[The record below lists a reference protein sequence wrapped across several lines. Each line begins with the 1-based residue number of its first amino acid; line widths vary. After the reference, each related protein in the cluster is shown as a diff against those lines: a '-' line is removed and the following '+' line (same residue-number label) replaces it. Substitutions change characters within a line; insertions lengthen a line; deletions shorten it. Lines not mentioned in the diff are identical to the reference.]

1 MLLEI
6 EPEKQK
12 TRVDFAMT
20 EKLLGVP
27 TVGLSEVVVRGRVDG
42 KLYGSERIQIWH
54 TAKINGDM
62 KSERISI
69 EEGSELHGQMEAGKL
84 SSSAAEAFVTGTKS
98 ESKVKEAGS
107 GEGKA
112 SSGAAVAG
120 AD

>member
-1 MLLEI
+1 
-6 EPEKQK
+6 
-12 TRVDFAMT
+12 
-20 EKLLGVP
+20 
-27 TVGLSEVVVRGRVDG
+27 
-42 KLYGSERIQIWH
+42 
-54 TAKINGDM
+54 M

-84 SSSAAEAFVTGTKS
+84 SSSAAEAFVTGTTKKS